1 MRSKCAWR
9 GISWYWFDQ
18 SAMGTLSCALS
29 VPGVASVGS
38 GLIRAQWVSLSE
50 PGVESVGSATETL
63 SCALSVPGME
73 SVGSAMGTLSCALSV
88 PGVASVGSGLIRAQ
102 WGLCHAL

>member
-1 MRSKCAWR
+1 MCLAWPQLEVV
-9 GISWYWFDQ
+9 DQ

-50 PGVESVGSATETL
+50 PGVESVGSGLHSERNGD
-63 SCALSVPGME
+63 SVMHSKCAWRGIS
-73 SVGSAMGTLSCALSV
+73 
-88 PGVASVGSGLIRAQ
+88 
-102 WGLCHAL
+102 W

>member
-9 GISWYWFDQ
+9 GLSWKWFDQ

-38 GLIRAQWVSLSE
+38 GWVSLSDQL
-50 PGVESVGSATETL
+50 V
-63 SCALSVPGME
+63 
-73 SVGSAMGTLSCALSV
+73 
-88 PGVASVGSGLIRAQ
+88 AQ

>member
-1 MRSKCAWR
+1 MVVV
-9 GISWYWFDQ
+9 DQ

-29 VPGVASVGS
+29 VPESWASVGEWFDQS
-38 GLIRAQWVSLSE
+38 AMGTLSCTLSV
-50 PGVESVGSATETL
+50 PGVESVGSR
-63 SCALSVPGME
+63 
-73 SVGSAMGTLSCALSV
+73 AMGTLSCALSV

>member
-9 GISWYWFDQ
+9 GLSWKWFDQ

-29 VPGVASVGS
+29 VPGVEVGS
-38 GLIRAQWVSLSE
+38 QWGLSCAQVCLWPQWNQVDQ
-50 PGVESVGSATETL
+50 SAMGTL
-63 SCALSVPGME
+63 SCALSVPGVE

>member
-9 GISWYWFDQ
+9 GLSWKWFDQ

-50 PGVESVGSATETL
+50 PGV
-63 SCALSVPGME
+63 
-73 SVGSAMGTLSCALSV
+73 
-88 PGVASVGSGLIRAQ
+88 VAQWGLCQNQLVAQ

>member
-1 MRSKCAWR
+1 
-9 GISWYWFDQ
+9 
-18 SAMGTLSCALS
+18 MGTLSCALS

-38 GLIRAQWVSLSE
+38 R
-50 PGVESVGSATETL
+50 
-63 SCALSVPGME
+63 
-73 SVGSAMGTLSCALSV
+73 AMGTLSCALSV

>member
-9 GISWYWFDQ
+9 GLSWKWFDQ

-38 GLIRAQWVSLSE
+38 GLIRAQWGL
-50 PGVESVGSATETL
+50 L
-63 SCALSVPGME
+63 SCAMGTLSSVPGVE

-88 PGVASVGSGLIRAQ
+88 PGVASVGSV
-102 WGLCHAL
+102 

>member
-9 GISWYWFDQ
+9 GLSWKWFDQ

-38 GLIRAQWVSLSE
+38 GLIRAQWV
-50 PGVESVGSATETL
+50 TL
-63 SCALSVPGME
+63 SCAMGTLSCTLSVHGVE
-73 SVGSAMGTLSCALSV
+73 SVGSAMGTCALSV

>member
-9 GISWYWFDQ
+9 GISWTLSCTLSVPESERNGDSVMRSKCAWRGLSWKWFDQ

-29 VPGVASVGS
+29 VPGV
-38 GLIRAQWVSLSE
+38 E
-50 PGVESVGSATETL
+50 
-63 SCALSVPGME
+63 
-73 SVGSAMGTLSCALSV
+73 
-88 PGVASVGSGLIRAQ
+88 SVGSGLIRAQ

>member
-9 GISWYWFDQ
+9 GLSWKWFDQ
-18 SAMGTLSCALS
+18 SAMGTLSCTLS
-29 VPGVASVGS
+29 VPGV
-38 GLIRAQWVSLSE
+38 
-50 PGVESVGSATETL
+50 
-63 SCALSVPGME
+63 E

-88 PGVASVGSGLIRAQ
+88 PGGASVGSGLIRAQ

>member
-9 GISWYWFDQ
+9 GLSWKWFDQ
-18 SAMGTLSCALS
+18 SAMGTLSCTLS
-29 VPGVASVGS
+29 V
-38 GLIRAQWVSLSE
+38 
-50 PGVESVGSATETL
+50 PGVESVGST
-63 SCALSVPGME
+63 
-73 SVGSAMGTLSCALSV
+73 MGTLSCTLSV

>member
-9 GISWYWFDQ
+9 GLSWKWFDQ

-38 GLIRAQWVSLSE
+38 GLIRAQWGLSE
-50 PGVESVGSATETL
+50 PGVESVGSA
-63 SCALSVPGME
+63 
-73 SVGSAMGTLSCALSV
+73 MGTLSCSVPGVMALSV

>member
-9 GISWYWFDQ
+9 GLSWKWFDQ

-38 GLIRAQWVSLSE
+38 GDSVMHSKCAWRE
-50 PGVESVGSATETL
+50 PG
-63 SCALSVPGME
+63 
-73 SVGSAMGTLSCALSV
+73 
-88 PGVASVGSGLIRAQ
+88 SGIS
-102 WGLCHAL
+102 W

>member
-1 MRSKCAWR
+1 
-9 GISWYWFDQ
+9 
-18 SAMGTLSCALS
+18 MGTLSCTLY
-29 VPGVASVGS
+29 
-38 GLIRAQWVSLSE
+38 E
-50 PGVESVGSATETL
+50 PGV
-63 SCALSVPGME
+63 E

>member
-1 MRSKCAWR
+1 MHSKCAWR
-9 GISWYWFDQ
+9 GLSWKWFDQ

-50 PGVESVGSATETL
+50 APRGIT
-63 SCALSVPGME
+63 
-73 SVGSAMGTLSCALSV
+73 
-88 PGVASVGSGLIRAQ
+88 
-102 WGLCHAL
+102 